1 MKPAFAVIWGG
12 MLAKDMKRW
21 LWYCCCPPSTSRT
34 QAWRGGAM
42 IAFVCSGL
50 SGPLKDRE
58 GITGLQPLIVYQDYC
73 VFQTKAD
80 HHQRAR
86 FCHSLTHLKDGWYL
100 RKLMA
105 VWNHVCS
112 VLNDLAFWGFM
123 DHVVFQSHSFDWLCW
138 LYFWIKWDIWSDIY
152 IANWLFSGCLSQ
164 LEETF
169 KMFCLANRVKW
180 ECFPSENGM
189 VLH

>member
-1 MKPAFAVIWGG
+1 MKDKETSRVRLNTEHMHSLCQRRRLTAPHMKPAFAVIWGG

-73 VFQTKAD
+73 VFQTRAD
-80 HHQRAR
+80 HRQRAR
-86 FCHSLTHLKDGWYL
+86 WCHSLTHLKDGWYL

-105 VWNHVCS
+105 VWNRVWS

-123 DHVVFQSHSFDWLCW
+123 DLFVLPSRSFDHADC
-138 LYFWIKWDIWSDIY
+138 I
-152 IANWLFSGCLSQ
+152 
-164 LEETF
+164 
-169 KMFCLANRVKW
+169 
-180 ECFPSENGM
+180 SE
-189 VLH
+189 